1 VIFVIKPMREELKIE
16 DPLTGFY
23 FEVEID
29 KKPIANFSEVT
40 GLGGEIEVEEYKE
53 GGTNEFVYKLPRI
66 TKYNNLVLKRGMTK
80 SMDLYDWF
88 DEVASGTVTKKE
100 VAIHLKDFETDS
112 DHRVWRF
119 AEAFP
124 VKLSST
130 DLNSQSSII
139 LIETMELVHRGI
151 TK

>member
-1 VIFVIKPMREELKIE
+1 MRAGQQIE
-16 DPLTGFY
+16 DPLVGFY
-23 FEVEID
+23 FAVEID
-29 KKPIANFSEVT
+29 KKPVANFSEVT

-53 GGTNEFVYKLPRI
+53 GGMNEFVYKLPKI

-80 SMDLYDWF
+80 SMELYDWF
-88 DEVASGTVTKKE
+88 NEVASGTVRKKE

-119 AEAFP
+119 VKAFP

-130 DLNSQSSII
+130 DLNSQSSTI
-139 LIETMELVHRGI
+139 LIETLELVHRGI